1 MYSCIYR
8 TSSALGISL
17 AFGVALRALNWLS
30 HSFEEA
36 LAVDSRK
43 GESPHAAPPG
53 VATRMAES
61 LTGYHAMASEL
72 LRVKRALDPRFG
84 AADHLS
90 WSSRVCEKSQ
100 HDLGSLLATASQF
113 DFSPG

>member
-1 MYSCIYR
+1 MVHAYMHAYIHTYSCILR
-8 TSSALGISL
+8 TASALGIAL
-17 AFGVALRALNWLS
+17 ACDVALRAPNWFS

-72 LRVKRALDPRFG
+72 LLVRRALDPQFG
-84 AADHLS
+84 ATVHPS
-90 WSSRVCEKSQ
+90 WSFGQREKSQ
-100 HDLGSLLATASQF
+100 A
-113 DFSPG
+113 